1 MSRWLRVAE
10 DIKNNDDEDKAFR
23 LWINYKSGYLL
34 GHPENYHN
42 DDILKQLMDMSLM
55 HAQWLFEKNEIPINS
70 KYYFE
75 ILSSYPKDKALEFAV
90 NILLYKDVYG
100 DLQDK
105 LVDFVC
111 SDFKKA
117 NELYSKAHQ
126 GYGAWHIG
134 RHITKDNRLK
144 IENAIHQLNFSE
156 SDNLKKDLDYYF
168 KVGELPE
175 KDSIIWDLVLNKAL
189 DEKGRLQ
196 KRNIDKIIFEC
207 DRLGHDLRVYID
219 SSAAGE
225 DNPYERYLVLELD
238 GEVIRSEDYMP
249 GYPSSID
256 YKFTEEDINRINQG
270 KEVVEW

>member
-10 DIKNNDDEDKAFR
+10 ENIKDSNIDKLAKLSFD
-23 LWINYKSGYLL
+23 YKFNFGSGY
-34 GHPENYHN
+34 HSDE
-42 DDILKQLMDMSLM
+42 ILKQIIDIDL
-55 HAQWLFEKNEIPINS
+55 HYAQMLLDDNKIPTNS

-75 ILSSYPKDKALEFAV
+75 ILSSLSDKDKALEIA
-90 NILLYKDVYG
+90 IDDLLYKDIYG

-117 NELYSKAHQ
+117 NELYYKAHQ

-156 SDNLKKDLDYYF
+156 SDNLKDDLDYYF

-189 DEKGRLQ
+189 DKKGRLQ

-207 DRLGHDLRVYID
+207 NRLGHDLRVYID